1 MFGWL
6 RKIRQK
12 LSGHTTAEAHQR
24 YTKLELHP
32 LRKAINTIPAR
43 LITYLP
49 KKRCAPVRGLK

>member
-12 LSGHTTAEAHQR
+12 LSGHTTAEAHQP